1 MICSHRLYY
10 KIYPVQ
16 QALNSTTSGR
26 EFPVLMQLFEEVLKS
41 KTYEFLSRID
51 GLIIS
56 MGQIRQF
63 SNLMKWGIL
72 MEI

>member
-1 MICSHRLYY
+1 MICSHRLFY

-41 KTYEFLSRID
+41 KAYEFLSRID

-56 MGQIRQF
+56 MGQIRHF
-63 SNLMKWGIL
+63 RI
-72 MEI
+72 EEF